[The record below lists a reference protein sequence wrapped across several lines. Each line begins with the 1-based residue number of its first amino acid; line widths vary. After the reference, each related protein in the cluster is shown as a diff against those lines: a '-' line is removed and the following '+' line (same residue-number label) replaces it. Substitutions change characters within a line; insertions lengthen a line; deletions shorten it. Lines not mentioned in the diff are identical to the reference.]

1 MPCPCETRTSTWRS
15 FATISSGLYRFL
27 AIAVLLDVKDI
38 PQVGPL
44 QWGWISLVCCGSADL
59 SPPPARGTVF
69 TLFWCCLATAPGSTA
84 CSQSADVFAQVS
96 SAESNDRVAWH
107 MCHTP
112 NLSLSDR
119 RRMESRTAPA
129 FARPYVIFGFSYRSL
144 TSFSLPRLREWLPP
158 VRRNPA
164 ERRAPCWRSIR
175 YQIQRPAG

>member
-1 MPCPCETRTSTWRS
+1 MAKRRLAEHFRENRL
-15 FATISSGLYRFL
+15 GLLRQYGF
-27 AIAVLLDVKDI
+27 K
-38 PQVGPL
+38 
-44 QWGWISLVCCGSADL
+44 SA
-59 SPPPARGTVF
+59 PARGTVF
-69 TLFWCCLATAPGSTA
+69 TLCWCCLATAPGSTA

-164 ERRAPCWRSIR
+164 ERRAPCWRSASA
-175 YQIQRPAG
+175 PA